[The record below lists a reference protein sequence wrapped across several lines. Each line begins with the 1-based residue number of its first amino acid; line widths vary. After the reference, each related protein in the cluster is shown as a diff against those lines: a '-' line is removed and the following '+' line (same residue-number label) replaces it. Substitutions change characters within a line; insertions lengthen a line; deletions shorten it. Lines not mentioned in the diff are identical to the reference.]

1 MAAVRV
7 DGVVVDALLVESD
20 ESLGGTALLA
30 AFGSSERWQQLQ
42 RLRRGQLAPEPLI
55 TALCSGSL
63 EPRSDLLA
71 ALWGQLDRKGVE
83 RLLASVAA
91 RNATPWLEASRLEL
105 PALASQPA
113 VERAWLEPLL
123 AIQQEAAPD
132 QQPAWL
138 EVLAPFLDPRVG
150 QRLRRVVLETSR
162 RIMSGEQDA
171 ETAIAY
177 EAVLPLVPLLGRQ
190 RQRQDGV
197 LLLQCSLEP
206 GPLAWRRAALEGV
219 ALGLSSWPLPLLTP
233 ALVRLASDLSPALAN
248 QAIDLLARLPD
259 GQRQLRQL
267 LNSCL
272 EASAAERLRRR
283 RLCTPLLLLVHGRQ
297 GGAIPAVYEELARA
311 LEQRRRAPV
320 LIQALTGT
328 APAIDQRLRQ
338 RASVAGAIT
347 LVPLL
352 LLPGEHARRDLPAI
366 ASSWRQALASEAAAA
381 RVALRRRPF
390 LGAWPS
396 WQQLLAQVLPHHA
409 QGRSWLWLHHP
420 LQGTLAER
428 YLAHLG
434 RILGQPG
441 CPSDGADA
449 AISALADDER
459 PLLLAPLSLAANRF
473 TESLRMERSA
483 PSEAVLPPLLD
494 LPAVREFLLSQLEAL
509 P

>member
-7 DGVVVDALLVESD
+7 DGVVVDALVVESD
-20 ESLGGTALLA
+20 DCPRGSAPLA

-42 RLRRGQLAPEPLI
+42 RLRRGQLAPKPLI
-55 TALCSGSL
+55 AALCNGSL
-63 EPRSDLLA
+63 EPQSDLLA
-71 ALWGQLDRKGVE
+71 ALWGQLDREDVE
-83 RLLASVAA
+83 RLLGSGAA
-91 RNATPWLEASRLEL
+91 ANATPWLEASRLEL

-132 QQPAWL
+132 QQLAWL
-138 EVLAPFLDPRVG
+138 EVLAQFLDPRVG
-150 QRLRRVVLETSR
+150 QRLRRLVLETSR
-162 RIMSGEQDA
+162 QITSGEQEA
-171 ETAIAY
+171 EAAIGF

-259 GQRQLRQL
+259 GQRQLRRL
-267 LNSCL
+267 VNGNL
-272 EASAAERLRRR
+272 EASARERLRRR

-297 GGAIPAVYEELARA
+297 GGAIPAVYDDLARA

-328 APAIDQRLRQ
+328 TPAIDQRLQQ

-352 LLPGEHARRDLPAI
+352 LLPGDHVRRDLPAI
-366 ASSWRQALASEAAAA
+366 ASSWRQGLAKETATAT
-381 RVALRRRPF
+381 VTLRRRPF
-390 LGAWPS
+390 LGAWPC
-396 WQQLLAQVLPHHA
+396 WQQLLAQELPHQA
-409 QGRSWLWLHHP
+409 QGRRWLWLHHP

-441 CPSDGADA
+441 CPTDAAEA
-449 AISALADDER
+449 AISAAAGDAR

-473 TESLRMERSA
+473 TESLRMERST